1 MKCSKI
7 ALFLLFF
14 LALASSLTAQ
24 SRKDLESKRKKLIQD
39 IQETTNRLQ
48 ETQKSKAAAFDRY
61 LTLQRQI
68 GKRKQLIETL
78 QEEIAFTDES
88 INRTNEVVDALSR
101 DIERLRSDYALMI
114 RSAYRQRANKS
125 QLIFLFSA
133 QSINQLFRRW
143 QYLRQYNRYRQ
154 KQAELILETQK
165 TLRAKAQQLTE
176 RQKEKKL
183 LLTSEESQQLL
194 LDKELDDKN
203 KLVRKLKKNESRL
216 SAELEKQQRDHQ
228 KLNGAIEAI
237 IREEMA
243 RKRKA
248 ARSTEKTEPQSNNAA
263 ASNKIDTDPV
273 SISFQQNKGR
283 LPWPVRGEVVRSFG
297 VQAHPTLKG
306 IEITNNGIDIRT
318 NGQAEVQAVFEGKV
332 VGTQFIPGYQN
343 LVILQHGNY
352 YTVYSNL
359 EEVHVRRGEQVSSGQ
374 TIGQLSSSKN
384 ELHFELWRD
393 KQHQNPQPW
402 LLK

>member
-1 MKCSKI
+1 MKCSQF
-7 ALFLLFF
+7 AVFLMLIMAMASP
-14 LALASSLTAQ
+14 LAGQ
-24 SRKDLESKRKKLIQD
+24 NRKDLENKRKKLIQD

-68 GKRKQLIETL
+68 GKRRQLIETL

-88 INRTNEVVDALSR
+88 ITRTNEVVDALSR
-101 DIERLRSDYALMI
+101 DIERLRSDYALMV
-114 RSAYRQRANKS
+114 RSAYRQRTSKS

-133 QSINQLFRRW
+133 QSINQLFKRW

-154 KQAELILETQK
+154 KQAELILQTQK
-165 TLRAKAQQLTE
+165 TLIAKAQQLTE
-176 RQKEKKL
+176 RQQEKKL

-194 LDKELDDKN
+194 LDKELQDKN
-203 KLVRKLKKNESRL
+203 KLVKSLKRNESRL
-216 SAELEKQQRDHQ
+216 SAALERQQRDHQ

-248 ARSTEKTEPQSNNAA
+248 ARSAEKTEANNTAA
-263 ASNKIDTDPV
+263 ASSKIDTDPA

-283 LPWPVRGEVVRSFG
+283 LPWPVRGEVVRTFG
-297 VQAHPTLKG
+297 IQAHPTLKG
-306 IEITNNGIDIRT
+306 IEITNNGIDIQT
-318 NGQAEVQAVFEGKV
+318 SGQADVQAVFEGKV
-332 VGTQFIPGYQN
+332 AGTQFIPGYQN
-343 LVILQHGNY
+343 LVIIQHGNY

-393 KQHQNPQPW
+393 KQHQNPLPW

>member
-1 MKCSKI
+1 MKCSQF
-7 ALFLLFF
+7 AVFLMLIMAMASP
-14 LALASSLTAQ
+14 LAGQ
-24 SRKDLESKRKKLIQD
+24 NRKDLENKRKKLIQD

-68 GKRKQLIETL
+68 GKRRQLIETL

-88 INRTNEVVDALSR
+88 ITRTNEVVDALSR
-101 DIERLRSDYALMI
+101 DIERLRSDYALMV
-114 RSAYRQRANKS
+114 RSAYRQRTSKS

-133 QSINQLFRRW
+133 QSINQLFKRW

-154 KQAELILETQK
+154 KQAELILQTQK
-165 TLRAKAQQLTE
+165 TLIAKAQQLTE
-176 RQKEKKL
+176 RQQEKKL

-194 LDKELDDKN
+194 LDKELQDKN
-203 KLVRKLKKNESRL
+203 KLVKSLKRNESRL
-216 SAELEKQQRDHQ
+216 SAALERQQRDHQ

-248 ARSTEKTEPQSNNAA
+248 ARSAEKTEANNTAA
-263 ASNKIDTDPV
+263 ASSKIDTDPA

-283 LPWPVRGEVVRSFG
+283 LPWPVRGEVVRTFG

-306 IEITNNGIDIRT
+306 IEITNNGIDIQT
-318 NGQAEVQAVFEGKV
+318 SGQADVQAVFEGKV
-332 VGTQFIPGYQN
+332 AGTQFIPGYQN
-343 LVILQHGNY
+343 LVIIQHGNY

-393 KQHQNPQPW
+393 KQHQNPLPW

>member
-1 MKCSKI
+1 MKCSQI
-7 ALFLLFF
+7 VLFLLF
-14 LALASSLTAQ
+14 LTVLTPLCGQ
-24 SRKDLESKRKKLIQD
+24 NRKELENKRKKLIED
-39 IQETTNRLQ
+39 IQQTTNKLQ

-68 GKRKQLIETL
+68 GKRQQLIETL
-78 QEEIAFTDES
+78 QEEIAVTDES
-88 INRTNEVVDALSR
+88 INRTNEVVDALAQ
-101 DIERLRSDYALMI
+101 DIERLRSDYATML
-114 RSAYRQRANKS
+114 RAAYRQRANQS

-133 QSINQLFRRW
+133 NSINQVFRRW

-154 KQAELILETQK
+154 KQAKLILETQTTLK
-165 TLRAKAQQLTE
+165 AKAEQLTLRQQ
-176 RQKEKKL
+176 EKKVL
-183 LLTSEESQQLL
+183 LSSEKSQQLL
-194 LDKELDDKN
+194 LDRELDDKN
-203 KLVRKLKKNESRL
+203 KLVRSLKRNESRL
-216 SAELEKQQRDHQ
+216 SAELERQQRAHQ
-228 KLNGAIEAI
+228 KLNGAIESI

-248 ARSTEKTEPQSNNAA
+248 TRSAEKAETPASANA
-263 ASNKIDTDPV
+263 KIETDPT

-283 LPWPVRGEVVRSFG
+283 LPWPVQGEVVRNFG

-306 IEITNNGIDIRT
+306 IEITNNGIDIQSA
-318 NGQAEVQAVFEGKV
+318 GQAEVQAIFEGKV
-332 VGTQFIPGYQN
+332 AGTQFIPGYQN

-359 EEVHVRRGEQVSSGQ
+359 EEVYVRRGEQVALGQ
-374 TIGQLSSSKN
+374 TIGQLSKSKN

-393 KQHQNPQPW
+393 KQHQNPLSW